1 MPPYNAI
8 DLVTVTIDSVKYS
21 IPRGVYSMKE
31 LAGLV
36 QAQSPTSAAA
46 PNYAKM
52 TLVSGVSP
60 AQTSPPTNGSVALFG
75 GEVLTST
82 LGT

>member
-1 MPPYNAI
+1 MPAFNQA
-8 DLVTVTIDSVKYS
+8 DLITVTIDSVKYL

-31 LAGLV
+31 LAAFVG
-36 QAQSPTSAAA
+36 QQSTTLSGP

-52 TLVSGVSP
+52 TLVSGLSP
-60 AQTSPPTNGSVALFG
+60 AQVSPTTNGGIQLFG

-82 LGT
+82 LGS